1 MDANGLLESDRYLG
15 ICAGAV
21 PFWRVG
27 RCNFVGG
34 LHVVLTPNHLFLN
47 SLLGHPGKAR
57 RANEINAHNRL
68 RKEQLR

>member
-34 LHVVLTPNHLFLN
+34 LHVVLPILLYLN
-47 SLLGHPGKAR
+47 SLLGHPAQR
-57 RANEINAHNRL
+57 RGANEINAHNAWID
-68 RKEQLR
+68 

>member
-1 MDANGLLESDRYLG
+1 MACWKVIDISAF
-15 ICAGAV
+15 V
-21 PFWRVG
+21 PALSLFWRDG